1 MQWRKATF
9 AEKPVQALNVI
20 DILFHDVK
28 PVRDAWAD
36 LFAAYNDQRLST
48 NEGGRIREDKLNI
61 LLRAMAAHLG
71 YARQF
76 SMADFERVYNPDVL
90 ARFYMNQVAQTN
102 KEYQQH
108 FPPNPTPKD
117 NIQT

>member
-1 MQWRKATF
+1 MATST
-9 AEKPVQALNVI
+9 ERPVQALNVI

-36 LFAAYNDQRLST
+36 LFAAYNDARLAT
-48 NEGGRIREDKLNI
+48 NEGGRIRQDKLKV

-76 SMADFERVYNPDVL
+76 STADFERVYNPDVL
-90 ARFYMNQVAQTN
+90 ARFYLNQVAQTN
-102 KEYQQH
+102 KAFQEHY
-108 FPPNPTPKD
+108 PPQPLQNPHQP
-117 NIQT
+117 